1 MTDGDTT
8 ASSHLSVVMTTTEDT
23 GIAIVTSSSSRDAR
37 FYFQLFV
44 VIIGVIGTAANGLV
58 LYALVA
64 SKQHK
69 KHVLIVNQN
78 VLDLFACISLVITYS
93 VKLSNIH
100 PTGTAGYWHCVII
113 VSDIL
118 IWCGGIG
125 SIINLAIISVE
136 RYLKVVHPVW
146 SKNKLRNWMIYSAM
160 AFAWIFAILYN
171 VSLIFSTT
179 KVINGICR
187 PYTTF
192 WNQSAKLFAFF
203 WDFVSFYVIILL
215 IFIFCYGRI
224 LVAVRR
230 QARVMAGH
238 SVVGSS
244 TESQALSNQIQTNVI
259 KTMILVC
266 LFYAIF
272 WLPKYVFLL
281 LVKLNRNPD
290 LRQRFINGYYG
301 TLFLAFLYVCTN
313 PLIYAIKFD
322 PVKQVLIRMISCKT
336 SEEIVESDANA
347 RMARVHRG
355 TATN

>member
-1 MTDGDTT
+1 MTDGDTS
-8 ASSHLSVVMTTTEDT
+8 ASTHLSVVMTTTEDT
-23 GIAIVTSSSSRDAR
+23 GITIVTSSSSRGAR

-44 VIIGVIGTAANGLV
+44 LIIGVVGTAANGLV

-93 VKLSNIH
+93 VKLSSVYF
-100 PTGTAGYWHCVII
+100 TGSTGYWLCMFVA
-113 VSDIL
+113 SENL
-118 IWCGGIG
+118 IWCGCIG

-146 SKNKLRNWMIYSAM
+146 SKKNLRNWMIYLAM
-160 AFAWIFAILYN
+160 AFAWLGSIIYN
-171 VSLIFSTT
+171 VSVVFPTTVVVNGKCSPYVIF
-179 KVINGICR
+179 K
-187 PYTTF
+187 
-192 WNQSAKLFAFF
+192 NQSLKFFHLF

-238 SVVGSS
+238 SAAGSS
-244 TESQALSNQIQTNVI
+244 AGQSQFNHIQTNVI

-272 WLPKYVFLL
+272 WLPKYILL
-281 LVKLNRNPD
+281 LLMKLNQNPY
-290 LRQRFINGYYG
+290 LRQPFIHGYYG
-301 TLFLAFLYVCTN
+301 TLFLAFLYISTN

-322 PVKQVLIRMISCKT
+322 PVKQVLVRMIYCKT
-336 SEEIVESDANA
+336 SEQVVESDVSY
-347 RMARVHRG
+347 RSGRVHRG
-355 TATN
+355 TATK